1 MKRNMPKH
9 AHILLPVSVRLPAD
23 VVSVARSQGEYVR
36 GGASQVLRSW
46 IEKGMRINAQFSRG
60 MYDAPIQQKN
70 K

>member
-1 MKRNMPKH
+1 
-9 AHILLPVSVRLPAD
+9 
-23 VVSVARSQGEYVR
+23 VSVARSQGEYVR

-60 MYDAPIQQKN
+60 MYDAPIQKKN